1 MGLLENTQRD
11 YYEGNEFGNYQF
23 TSLKDII
30 NQFMVVYVGE
40 DKLIEKARKMDVQ
53 FHAMRAMQELSFDTF
68 KSAKSQE
75 IVVPASL
82 NMILPHDYVN
92 YIKLTWSDSAG
103 IEHII
108 YPTLK
113 TSNPFK
119 IKQETDGNY
128 DFAEEQELV
137 VDPNFDE
144 PFLKAPWVRNGITNA
159 MRTAGYAIKTNT
171 PTSGALNFTHV
182 SENLN
187 GSFTGRAFA
196 AWQEINVK
204 DIDYVNISATGTSS
218 QAAGQIPAGLL
229 RFGLN
234 TVAGDKKTNPNHPIS
249 PSVNNNAPDIAFL
262 EWNDS
267 TAGTATELE
276 LNDIDVRSYDK
287 VYVLITSTVAFLNAA
302 GGTSVT
308 NVIDSIS
315 VKNSF
320 DPNSLQPE
328 KQSTTWTNY
337 KANTPTENVNRYDD
351 ATFELIQNGRYGIDP
366 LFANNNG
373 SFYIDDN
380 KGLIHFSSN
389 ISGKTLILK
398 YISDGLGTDE
408 EMQVHKM
415 AEEAMYACIAYAI
428 MCGKKNVPEY
438 IVNRLKRQKFASV
451 RKAKLRLSNIK
462 LEELTQALRGKSK
475 QIKH

>member
-1 MGLLENTQRD
+1 MGLLENTQRE
-11 YYEGNEFGNYQF
+11 YYEGSEFGNYQF
-23 TSLKDII
+23 TTLKDII
-30 NQFMVVYVGE
+30 NQFMVIYVGE
-40 DKLIEKARKMDVQ
+40 DKLIEKARKLDVQ

-68 KSAKSQE
+68 KSAKAQE
-75 IVVPASL
+75 IVVPTSL

-92 YIKLTWSDSAG
+92 YIKLTWSDGAG

-108 YPTLK
+108 YPTTK

-119 IKQETDGNY
+119 IKQEDDGAY
-128 DFAEEQELV
+128 DFAEDQELV
-137 VDPNFDE
+137 VDANFDE
-144 PFLKAPWVRNGITNA
+144 PYLKAPWVKNGITNA
-159 MRTAGYAIKTNT
+159 MRNAGYAIKTNT

-182 SENLN
+182 SQKLN
-187 GSFTGRAFA
+187 GSHTGRAFA

-234 TVAGDKKTNPNHPIS
+234 TVGGDKKTNPNHPIN
-249 PSVNNNAPDIAFL
+249 PSTNVNAPDIAFL

-267 TAGTATELE
+267 TAGTATDLE
-276 LNDIDVRSYDK
+276 LQDIDVRAYDK
-287 VYVLITSTVAFLNAA
+287 VYVLITSTVAFVNLA
-302 GGTSVT
+302 GGTAIT
-308 NVIDSIS
+308 NLIDNLS
-315 VKNSF
+315 VKNAF
-320 DPNSLQPE
+320 DPSNLQPE
-328 KQSTTWTNY
+328 KESTTWSNY
-337 KANTPTENVNRYDD
+337 KSNTPNENVDKYDD
-351 ATFELIQNGRYGIDP
+351 GTYDLVQGERYGIDP
-366 LFANNNG
+366 MLANSNG

-389 ISGKTLILK
+389 ISGKTLVLK

-415 AEEAMYACIAYAI
+415 AEEAMYACIAYAV
-428 MCGKKNVPEY
+428 MSGKKNVPEY

-462 LEELTQALRGKSK
+462 LEELTQILRGKSK

>member
-11 YYEGNEFGNYQF
+11 YYEGTEFGNYQF

-68 KSAKSQE
+68 KSTKSQE
-75 IVVPASL
+75 IVVPTSL

-119 IKQETDGNY
+119 IKQEADGAY
-128 DFAEEQELV
+128 DFAEDQELV
-137 VDPNFDE
+137 VDANFDE
-144 PFLKAPWVRNGITNA
+144 PYLKAPWVKNSLSTA
-159 MRTAGYAIKTNT
+159 MKNAGYAIKTNT
-171 PTSGALNFTHV
+171 PTSNALNFTHV
-182 SENLN
+182 SQSLN
-187 GSFTGRAFA
+187 GSFTGRTFA

-229 RFGLN
+229 RFGISS
-234 TVAGDKKTNPNHPIS
+234 VPGDKKTNPNHPIN
-249 PSVNNNAPDIAFL
+249 PSTNGNAPDIAFL

-287 VYVLITSTVAFLNAA
+287 VYVLVTSTIAFVNAA
-302 GGTSVT
+302 GGTAVT
-308 NVIDSIS
+308 NVIDNLS

-320 DPNSLQPE
+320 DPSNLQPE
-328 KQSTTWTNY
+328 KESTTWANY
-337 KANTPTENVNRYDD
+337 KANTPTENINRYDD
-351 ATFELIQNGRYGIDP
+351 GTFDLIQSERYGIDP
-366 LFANNNG
+366 LFANSNG

-389 ISGKTLILK
+389 ISGKTLVLK
-398 YISDGLGTDE
+398 YISDGLGTEE